1 MGRINQQSH
10 KLKDGRTV
18 TIRTAH
24 ENDAEAYLTLGKSV
38 MSEEIYTLTQADELT
53 FTIEQERN
61 WIKTHIADDAHLI
74 IVAEIDDRVVGQLD
88 FMNGHRKRNSHTGEF
103 GMGVHKDFRELGI
116 GSFLLKALIGWA
128 KNHSEIKKINLS
140 VHKTNERAI
149 AAYKKQGFQIEGTRT
164 KDLKYPNEVYVDTV
178 LMGLHV

>member
-1 MGRINQQSH
+1 MGKVDQQSY

-24 ENDAEAYLTLGKSV
+24 ENDAEAYLILGKSV
-38 MSEEIYTLTQADELT
+38 MSEEMYTLTQADELT
-53 FTIEQERN
+53 FTIEQEKN
-61 WIKTHIADDAHLI
+61 WLKTNINDDSHLI
-74 IVAEIDDRVVGQLD
+74 LVAEVNGQVVGQLD
-88 FMNGHRKRNSHTGEF
+88 FMNGHRRRNSHTGEF
-103 GMGVHKDFRELGI
+103 GMGVHKDFREIGI
-116 GSFLLKALIGWA
+116 GSMLLRTLIEWA
-128 KNHSEIKKINLS
+128 KAHAEIKKINLS
-140 VHKTNERAI
+140 VHKTNERAM